1 MGEQLRWGQ
10 QAHLEADIWL
20 AAAAHVS
27 GLVCVWKSVLQGPSP
42 PGLGRGEL
50 QEPDGCKAFR
60 RESTFLFIFL
70 QILFTWPPSS
80 QLHLL
85 SSYKDFFFVVVVPR
99 M

>member
-1 MGEQLRWGQ
+1 MGEQLRWGW

-27 GLVCVWKSVLQGPSP
+27 GLVCLEKCIARTITPRSGE
-42 PGLGRGEL
+42 GRAGRARWL
-50 QEPDGCKAFR
+50 KKRARGKYF
-60 RESTFLFIFL
+60 SLY
-70 QILFTWPPSS
+70 ILANPFTWPPSS

-85 SSYKDFFFVVVVPR
+85 SSHKDFCFVVVNPR